1 MPFCPACRSEYRAGF
16 VRCADCG
23 ATLVETLPSAPAP
36 IATPVEDV
44 QLATFATVLE
54 AEMWAERL
62 RGEGIPVI
70 LLGSGREWT
79 EFSAVWP
86 PALRVRASDAERA
99 RDILLDR

>member
-1 MPFCPACRSEYRAGF
+1 
-16 VRCADCG
+16 
-23 ATLVETLPSAPAP
+23 
-36 IATPVEDV
+36 
-44 QLATFATVLE
+44 
-54 AEMWAERL
+54 MWAERL

-86 PALRVRASDAERA
+86 PALRARASDAERA